1 MLSEMQIV
9 EREFARRPPLADD
22 DHLAQAMATL
32 SRTPAP
38 SRPIRWLHA
47 MAWVLATPSAAVLLG
62 RS

>member
-22 DHLAQAMATL
+22 DRLAPATANS
-32 SRTPAP
+32 SRAPAP